1 MLNTPPDTV
10 RSVLAPPKRKTGEA
24 GEAPVFW
31 IAKLTHFFLGQ
42 PLGILKSWGSKA
54 TYHYKLLPQL
64 INVHNFT

>member
-24 GEAPVFW
+24 GEAGEAPVFW

-42 PLGILKSWGSKA
+42 PLGIL
-54 TYHYKLLPQL
+54 
-64 INVHNFT
+64 